1 VSLNQ
6 ADFGKKGPT
15 EKCRKVFKQGKKQA
29 KRSNEWKGQFPFF
42 GKGVK
47 GIARMKKRKPKSAAE
62 KKHESC
68 ISPPLRKIKNILAR
82 GKWF

>member
-6 ADFGKKGPT
+6 A
-15 EKCRKVFKQGKKQA
+15 
-29 KRSNEWKGQFPFF
+29 KREQQKNPFL
-42 GKGVK
+42 GKGGR
-47 GIARMKKRKPKSAAE
+47 GIARIKKRKPKSEAE

-68 ISPPLRKIKNILAR
+68 ISPPLRKIKNNLAR